1 MTEADQ
7 TPVAIV
13 TGGAQGIGRA
23 LTQHFLSA
31 GWGVLVLDRDAEAMA
46 DLEASLK
53 HPALRGCTADVGEE
67 AAVTAAFAALA
78 EWQARTDQPEGI
90 DRLVNN
96 AGSADPVSGPL
107 ESLTLAAWRRWQ
119 DSHLTGAFLC
129 TRAAIPGLRARRG
142 TIVNIAS
149 TRALQSEPQCEAYAA
164 AKGGLLALTHALAI
178 SLGPEICVSAVS
190 PGWIE
195 TGPWQKPSH
204 RRTPTHRPIDQAQHA
219 VGRIG
224 EPADIVA
231 AVTFLASPK
240 AGLITGQNLVVDGG
254 MTCTM
259 QSAQ

>member
-1 MTEADQ
+1 MTESSP
-7 TPVAIV
+7 TPLAIV

-23 LTQHFLSA
+23 LTAHFLSA
-31 GWGVLVLDRDAEAMA
+31 GWRVLVLDRDAEAMA
-46 DLEASLK
+46 DLEK
-53 HPALRGCTADVGEE
+53 NPTHPGLLGCTADVGDE

-78 EWQARTDQPEGI
+78 DWQARNGQPAGI
-90 DRLVNN
+90 DLLVNN
-96 AGSADPVSGPL
+96 AGIADPVSGPL
-107 ESLTLAAWRRWQ
+107 DSLTLADWRRWQ

-129 TRAAIPGLRARRG
+129 TRAAIPGLRIRRG

-178 SLGPEICVSAVS
+178 SLGPEIRVNAVS

-195 TGPWQKPSH
+195 TGPWQKPSE
-204 RRTPTHRPIDQAQHA
+204 RRTPTHRPIDAAQHA

-231 AVTFLASPK
+231 AVAFLASPQ
-240 AGLITGQNLVVDGG
+240 AGFIAGQNLVVDGG
-254 MTCTM
+254 MTRTM
-259 QSAQ
+259 FYAG